1 TPSPPGTPAVK
12 VRLIRNGSL
21 IAETSGP
28 LPLTFKYEDKYFQ
41 PGEKIFYR
49 MDMEGM
55 GKIVANPIFIVF
67 TKAKP

>member
-1 TPSPPGTPAVK
+1 
-12 VRLIRNGSL
+12 
-21 IAETSGP
+21 
-28 LPLTFKYEDKYFQ
+28 LTFKYEDKYFQ

-67 TKAKP
+67 TQAKP